1 MRVERLNYFGVSFNS
16 LLVGGVFGDTEAV
29 PLSVNT

>member
-1 MRVERLNYFGVSFNS
+1 MWSRIYPGVSFNS
-16 LLVGGVFGDTEAV
+16 LLVSGVRGDTVAV